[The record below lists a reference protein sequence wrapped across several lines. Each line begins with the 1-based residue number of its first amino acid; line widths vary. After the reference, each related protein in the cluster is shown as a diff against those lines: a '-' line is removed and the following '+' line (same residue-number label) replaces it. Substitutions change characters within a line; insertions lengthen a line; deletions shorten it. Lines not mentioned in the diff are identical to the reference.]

1 MNELADLLERFRRGA
16 EIVATA
22 TTGAAGSELD
32 FQPATSDGKT
42 GWGVRTVVCHLADA
56 EVAMAMRLRQVIAE
70 DNPTLQA
77 WDQDLWAQRLGYGKR
92 KMSDAMDTFRRVRA
106 DNYELLKELPAETF
120 SRTATH
126 TERGK
131 LTLLDLVQGLAQH
144 PEGHVRQI
152 QAARAAYKAHR
163 AATQAK

>member
-1 MNELADLLERFRRGA
+1 MSELADLLERFRRGA

-32 FQPATSDGKT
+32 FQPTADNGRT
-42 GWGVRTVVCHLADA
+42 GWGVRTIVCHLADA

-77 WDQDLWAQRLGYGKR
+77 WDQDLWAERLGYSKR
-92 KMSDAMDTFRRVRA
+92 KMSDAMDTFRRIRA
-106 DNYELLKELPAETF
+106 DNYELLKDLPPDTF
-120 SRTATH
+120 ARPATH

-131 LTLLDLVQGLAQH
+131 LTLLDLVQGLTQH

-152 QAARAAYKAHR
+152 QAARAAYKVHR
-163 AATQAK
+163 AASQAK

>member
-1 MNELADLLERFRRGA
+1 MSELADLLERFRRGA
-16 EIVATA
+16 EIVAVA
-22 TTGAAGSELD
+22 TTGAAGPELD
-32 FQPATSDGKT
+32 FRPGENK
-42 GWGVRTVVCHLADA
+42 WGVRTIVCHLADA
-56 EVAMAMRLRQVIAE
+56 EVAAAMRMRQMVAE

-92 KMSDAMDTFRRVRA
+92 KMADAMDTFRRVRA
-106 DNYELLKELPAETF
+106 DNYDLLKDLPPEAF

-131 LTLLDLVQGLAQH
+131 ITFLELVQLIAQH

-163 AATQAK
+163 AKAVAS